1 MKIEQIWMS
10 QDTEKKNRY
19 GLQMLGG
26 IVGIVVLA
34 LVLILVGTV
43 VGFQL
48 GLPMKLV
55 SVILCLGV
63 TAFMVI
69 FAMKLGRKSV
79 KDVTVFFLMEGDRL
93 FVLDSRKL
101 VDFGTEALSH
111 AAAMVKIQKF
121 LDRMARDP
129 YLPVGADEIVKV
141 ERMKVNSTHYA
152 LVCRIRHPSG
162 RVARRTYFLVNGL
175 ENQEQLLLQLQ
186 RRLQWASSPE
196 MTENR
201 NPLWIFLSAL
211 ICFCFVSLCVMSH
224 PAVGQF
230 PQSIYFPCL
239 GGAFVALCC
248 AIWFGIRQHRG
259 EL

>member
-10 QDTEKKNRY
+10 QNAGKKNRY

-34 LVLILVGTV
+34 LVLILGGTV

-48 GLPMKLV
+48 GLPMKLI
-55 SVILCLGV
+55 SVVLWLGV

-141 ERMKVNSTHYA
+141 
-152 LVCRIRHPSG
+152 
-162 RVARRTYFLVNGL
+162 
-175 ENQEQLLLQLQ
+175 
-186 RRLQWASSPE
+186 
-196 MTENR
+196 
-201 NPLWIFLSAL
+201 
-211 ICFCFVSLCVMSH
+211 
-224 PAVGQF
+224 
-230 PQSIYFPCL
+230 
-239 GGAFVALCC
+239 
-248 AIWFGIRQHRG
+248 G
-259 EL
+259 E